1 MSKVELIEK
10 VAKDANLSKADAGRA
25 LDAAIAAIIDTLK
38 HGQKLTLVGFGTFSV
53 SLRKARDGRNPR
65 TGDVIKI
72 PAASVPK
79 FVPGMAF
86 KEAVNKK

>member
-1 MSKVELIEK
+1 MSKVELIERM
-10 VAKDANLSKADAGRA
+10 AKEASLTKADAGRA
-25 LDAAIAAIIDTLK
+25 LDAAVAAIIDTLK

-53 SLRKARDGRNPR
+53 SSRKARDGRNPR

-72 PAASVPK
+72 PAANVPK